1 MKITLKWLCVA
12 LAVVGACA
20 APADT
25 APADNS
31 EAAADYCAQLVNCGL
46 QADDV
51 TIGTCVALA
60 DGLSDDCA
68 TFFELCAFPCAGMVE
83 CVEMYECTAYGAK
96 P

>member
-1 MKITLKWLCVA
+1 MPALKWFCGA
-12 LAVVGACA
+12 LAVVAACA

-25 APADNS
+25 STADNS
-31 EAAADYCAQLVNCGL
+31 EAAGDYCLQLVNCGL
-46 QADDV
+46 QDDGLTV
-51 TIGTCVALA
+51 GQCVALA
-60 DGLSDDCA
+60 RNVSDDCA